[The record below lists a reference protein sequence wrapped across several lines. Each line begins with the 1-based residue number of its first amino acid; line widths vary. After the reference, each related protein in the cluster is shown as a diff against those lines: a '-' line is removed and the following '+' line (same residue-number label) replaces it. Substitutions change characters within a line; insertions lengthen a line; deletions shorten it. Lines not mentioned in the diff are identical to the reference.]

1 MHLRTQ
7 RKGAI
12 ELIEQ
17 SVSDFCPQFYG
28 LINPLNLSKAHTC
41 KCLQKSIH
49 LEFCCH
55 SFLLLFFVF
64 AV

>member
-17 SVSDFCPQFYG
+17 SVSSFVVNFMDQ
-28 LINPLNLSKAHTC
+28 LI
-41 KCLQKSIH
+41 I
-49 LEFCCH
+49 
-55 SFLLLFFVF
+55 
-64 AV
+64 